1 MMRLTFLFISF
12 IFFNVHFTSASISIQ
27 CSCKPS
33 AADPRVFEISMMT
46 GPAYYSECVGIYSSA
61 NPTTLDCLS
70 EGAKERRLYCPPSEN
85 TRKTFNATSSGTYY
99 CIGWD
104 VLCYTSFS
112 TQSVECKP
120 EMIDPEIPKS
130 SARSKQSSIT
140 VITLSIIGGMVI
152 FLAFVAFVLFYRRRW
167 LKHSVES
174 EMTDYAPVSVTDLTE
189 DYSSATAV
197 QTNGMPVQVLAP
209 VYIATQPH

>member
-1 MMRLTFLFISF
+1 MMRLTFLFISL
-12 IFFNVHFTSASISIQ
+12 IFNVLFTTASLSIQ

-33 AADPRVFEISMMT
+33 AADPHVFEISITT
-46 GPAYYSECVGIYSSA
+46 GPAYQSESVGVYSSS
-61 NPTTLDCLS
+61 NPSPLDCIS
-70 EGAKERRLYCPPSEN
+70 GAYYPPEK
-85 TRKTFNATSSGTYY
+85 TLRKTFNVTASGTYY

-104 VLCYTSFS
+104 YVCITSFS
-112 TQSVECKP
+112 SQSVECKP
-120 EMIDPEIPKS
+120 EMIDPEIPKAS
-130 SARSKQSSIT
+130 SRSKQSSIT

-189 DYSSATAV
+189 DYSSASAV
-197 QTNGMPVQVLAP
+197 QTTGMPVQVLAP

>member
-12 IFFNVHFTSASISIQ
+12 IFNVLFTSASVSIQ

-33 AADPRVFEISMMT
+33 AADPRVYEISMIT
-46 GPAYYSECVGIYSSA
+46 GPAYQNECVGVYTSA
-61 NPTTLDCLS
+61 SPSYINCLA
-70 EGAKERRLYCPPSEN
+70 EGAKDYRLYCPS
-85 TRKTFNATSSGTYY
+85 TQSSRRTFNATSSGTYY

-104 VLCYTSFS
+104 VLCYSNFS
-112 TQSVECKP
+112 TSSFECRPESV
-120 EMIDPEIPKS
+120 DPEVPKAS
-130 SARSKQSSIT
+130 SRSKQSSIT

-174 EMTDYAPVSVTDLTE
+174 EMSDYAPVSVTDLTE
-189 DYSSATAV
+189 DYSAAV
-197 QTNGMPVQVLAP
+197 QTTGMPVQVLAP